1 MIRNFL
7 TLLKDY
13 FLPNQLDNPF
23 HYYDEYGHYSYSKIA
38 ELDYEPINDDPDYKK
53 FQ

>member
-38 ELDYEPINDDPDYKK
+38 ELDYEPIQDDPDYKK